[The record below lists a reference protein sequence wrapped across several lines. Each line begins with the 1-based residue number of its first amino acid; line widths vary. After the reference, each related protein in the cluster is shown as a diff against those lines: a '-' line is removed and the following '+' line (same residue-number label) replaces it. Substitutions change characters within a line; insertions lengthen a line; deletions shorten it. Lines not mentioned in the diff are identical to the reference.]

1 MSWGDTFN
9 RHKATGMDPSSAA
22 FIADQGEPARKK
34 MANKDE
40 AIRLLSAALDLC
52 IQMMNDNG
60 LHLPHT
66 VEKARE
72 AQKFAGTYP
81 PTPNDGARTALASTG
96 GEHNAD

>member
-9 RHKATGMDPSSAA
+9 RHKATGMDPSTAA

-34 MANKDE
+34 KADKDE
-40 AIRLLSAALDLC
+40 AIRLLSAAIDLC

-72 AQKFAGTYP
+72 AQAFAGIIP
-81 PTPNDGARTALASTG
+81 SPSPRERGR
-96 GEHNAD
+96 